1 MKAKEIIEDEEI
13 TCVGC
18 NEKFPEDMINTEDE
32 PLCEECYIQAGQ
44 DRMEAMNDLD

>member
-13 TCVGC
+13 ICVGC

-32 PLCEECYIQAGQ
+32 PLCEECYIQQGA
-44 DRMEAMNDLD
+44 DRAEAWNDLD